1 MFLNPEKKKTNL
13 LPWICLEFIKN
24 LQIEFFCECIKFAL
38 IQIFS
43 KLNSWLTGASYFLIK
58 TYNLLRVRLMCNRRY
73 SIISTKICLSNYNI
87 PSKKRVVESEKSE
100 RERKRKSLLTVD
112 DLQCQLPLI
121 SRHVCHQKFLLR
133 SAKLVGSS
141 LAAFII
147 HIVF

>member
-1 MFLNPEKKKTNL
+1 
-13 LPWICLEFIKN
+13 
-24 LQIEFFCECIKFAL
+24 
-38 IQIFS
+38 
-43 KLNSWLTGASYFLIK
+43 
-58 TYNLLRVRLMCNRRY
+58 MCNRRY
-73 SIISTKICLSNYNI
+73 WIITTKTHFRLFKYNI

-112 DLQCQLPLI
+112 DIQFQLPLI
-121 SRHVCHQKFLLR
+121 SRHVCHHKFLLR